1 LWFMNQN
8 ISISR
13 GFYVLELFSTTEHM
27 DNPLPT
33 FGGMD

>member
-1 LWFMNQN
+1 MVHESKHIHF
-8 ISISR
+8 SR
-13 GFYVLELFSTTEHM
+13 FYVLELFSATEHM